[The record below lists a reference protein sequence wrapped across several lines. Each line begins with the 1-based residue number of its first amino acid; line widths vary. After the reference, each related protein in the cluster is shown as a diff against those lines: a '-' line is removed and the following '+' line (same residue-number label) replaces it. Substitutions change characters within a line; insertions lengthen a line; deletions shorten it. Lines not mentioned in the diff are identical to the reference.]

1 MVLNDVAIISPIF
14 VNPISLPI
22 KSESTVNEDMYAWP
36 TLIELNDPSNADV
49 VLVVRRFIKKLLAN
63 PALVDITRVE
73 IFLAVKIPVLR
84 RVVLRT
90 GGIIDT
96 PPLVIP
102 VNLDPSPTNLPKIVP
117 AEIVEKN
124 P

>member
-1 MVLNDVAIISPIF
+1 MVLNDVAITSPIF

-73 IFLAVKIPVLR
+73 MFLAVKIPVLR
-84 RVVLRT
+84 RVVLST

-96 PPLVIP
+96 PLVIP